1 MTILLA
7 TRASYS
13 STSGMQD
20 PCHSSGE
27 VKKLVPDN
35 IAITLKPFFPI
46 DWSNLWMFRLTS
58 FFLFI
63 YWVLFIWTY
72 DYMTLK
78 VHPTWFVA
86 MEIFL
91 TVIWLYGRN
100 LIKWCALV
108 KRNEDNWKGHSR
120 CTPLKTFYSF
130 FSMSELCHWDNWHV
144 IPKSI
149 GGLIY
154 M

>member
-35 IAITLKPFFPI
+35 IAITLKTLF
-46 DWSNLWMFRLTS
+46 SNWLKQFVNVS
-58 FFLFI
+58 SYFFFLFI
-63 YWVLFIWTY
+63 YWVLFIYTY
-72 DYMTLK
+72 DYDTQSTPDL
-78 VHPTWFVA
+78 
-86 MEIFL
+86 IRGYGNIL

-120 CTPLKTFYSF
+120 YTPLKTFYSF
-130 FSMSELCHWDNWHV
+130 FSMSELRHWDNWHV

>member
-35 IAITLKPFFPI
+35 IAITLKTLF
-46 DWSNLWMFRLTS
+46 SNWLKQFVNVS
-58 FFLFI
+58 SYFFFLFI

-72 DYMTLK
+72 DYDTQSTPDL
-78 VHPTWFVA
+78 
-86 MEIFL
+86 IRGYGNFL

-120 CTPLKTFYSF
+120 YTPLKTFYSF